1 MGPVNRWGSAARAAG
16 TALVPSVV
24 VAMLFGA
31 TSVAAAA
38 GALWNVAHI
47 GAPVPAPG
55 AVVAVVDTGVDAS
68 HPAFRRADGSSRIV
82 AQRDFVGD
90 RRTGDP
96 NGHGTHVAGTAAGGT
111 VDCGDGPAAMGV
123 APEVGVLSARVL
135 DPDGRGTV
143 DDVADAIRWAAD
155 QGADVINLSL
165 GPEIGIVGAGSSL
178 RDAVAYAWAKG
189 SIPVLAAGNDGLLGS
204 IFGSGYG
211 DVPAVVV
218 TATTRQDR
226 KAAYATSVGSAEWA
240 LSAPGGDATGSTA
253 GDIRSAWPGSRC
265 AVLAGTSMA
274 APHVSGAL
282 AILRA
287 KGLAPRDAVDRLL
300 DTARPLGA
308 RSTYGAG
315 LVDVGAAV
323 ASLGSGAPPITDPPT
338 VPPRSA
344 PTTAVPV
351 GSAVPDPKPPSSGDQ
366 RPDPVES
373 SPATSAGGP
382 GAAPSTTDADEGPD
396 PSTPEPA
403 HDDRPAGGQA
413 TGVSTV
419 VDEGEGPPAAA
430 VAGAALAVAVMWV
443 LTGRAAMVLRR

>member
-1 MGPVNRWGSAARAAG
+1 
-16 TALVPSVV
+16 
-24 VAMLFGA
+24 
-31 TSVAAAA
+31 
-38 GALWNVAHI
+38 
-47 GAPVPAPG
+47 
-55 AVVAVVDTGVDAS
+55 
-68 HPAFRRADGSSRIV
+68 
-82 AQRDFVGD
+82 
-90 RRTGDP
+90 
-96 NGHGTHVAGTAAGGT
+96 
-111 VDCGDGPAAMGV
+111 
-123 APEVGVLSARVL
+123 VLSARVL
-135 DPDGRGTV
+135 DPDGSGTV

-189 SIPVLAAGNDGLLGS
+189 SIPVLAAGNDGLVGS

-240 LSAPGGDATGSTA
+240 LSAPGGDASGSTA
-253 GDIRSAWPGSRC
+253 GDIRSAWPGNRC

-300 DTARPLGA
+300 DTARDLGSP
-308 RSTYGAG
+308 STYGAG

-323 ASLGSGAPPITDPPT
+323 ASLGSGPPPVTDPPA

-344 PTTAVPV
+344 PTTAAPL
-351 GSAVPDPKPPSSGDQ
+351 GSAVPDPTPPSSSGDQ
-366 RPDPVES
+366 RPDPGGS
-373 SPATSAGGP
+373 SPETSAGGP
-382 GAAPSTTDADEGPD
+382 GAAPSTTVADGVSAP
-396 PSTPEPA
+396 PTPEPA
-403 HDDRPAGGQA
+403 DDDDPDEQQA

-419 VDEGEGPPAAA
+419 VDEGDGPPAAA
-430 VAGAALAVAVMWV
+430 VAGAALAAAVMWV
-443 LTGRAAMVLRR
+443 LTGRAAMLLRR